1 MYTDPVTFSDV
12 FLERPNEDYAK
23 WILLPKSWGGAIELA
38 ILSDHY
44 STEIAAFDVSTTR
57 MDCYGMWFP
66 PLFLLLALVLT
77 RDVKH
82 LC

>member
-38 ILSDHY
+38 ILSEHY

-57 MDCYGMWFP
+57 MDCYGM
-66 PLFLLLALVLT
+66 
-77 RDVKH
+77 
-82 LC
+82 